1 MKAKVIKRQS
11 GSYIRL
17 PEELRGESEVELH
30 TLRDG
35 FYLLSVPLGGGSK
48 GAEAANSGGG
58 EAHAPAEGAGDSD
71 AARAPAGNAA
81 SGAVGPP
88 PAAGPGLDAQEGALL
103 RKLISIP
110 FGKRVPSHLA
120 KVLTEGEKEALNGL
134 KKKGAVSFFRSDKYK
149 EGVFNISKK
158 FYGNMGREAPAG
170 PSEMEKQLFRD
181 GYLVITDRRVAQDLS
196 EKLSRQRFTIAG
208 VKAFDG
214 KYYIATKA
222 FLGKV
227 NGLLAKAGPEVEP
240 RMLVEKF
247 GGEPMGYAAALKIL
261 AESGE
266 YAEEKGGI
274 FVKVD

>member
-1 MKAKVIKRQS
+1 MKAKVIKRQR

-17 PEELRGESEVELH
+17 PEDLGGESEVELH

-35 FYLLSVPLGGGSK
+35 FYLLSVPLAKGGKAG
-48 GAEAANSGGG
+48 AANVPEG
-58 EAHAPAEGAGDSD
+58 ARAPAEGAG
-71 AARAPAGNAA
+71 
-81 SGAVGPP
+81 
-88 PAAGPGLDAQEGALL
+88 PAAGEAAKYSPDAGQGKDARGLDAQESALL

-120 KVLTEGEKEALNGL
+120 KVLTPGEKEALNGL
-134 KKKGAVSFFRSDKYK
+134 RKKGAVSFFKSDKYK

-158 FYGNMGREAPAG
+158 FYGNREAQAA
-170 PSEMEKQLFRD
+170 PSELEKQLFRD
-181 GYLVITDRRVAQDLS
+181 GYLVITDKRVARDLS
-196 EKLSRQRFTIAG
+196 EKLSRQRFTVAG

-247 GGEPMGYAAALKIL
+247 GGEPLGYAAALKIL
-261 AESGE
+261 SESGE

>member
-17 PEELRGESEVELH
+17 PEELREEGEVELH

-35 FYLLSVPLGGGSK
+35 FYLLSVPLVKGSKGSEETAKEGARAPDGGGGS
-48 GAEAANSGGG
+48 AAGGSAAM
-58 EAHAPAEGAGDSD
+58 EPA
-71 AARAPAGNAA
+71 
-81 SGAVGPP
+81 GPP
-88 PAAGPGLDAQEGALL
+88 PSAGPGLDARESALL

-120 KVLTEGEKEALNGL
+120 KVLTPGEKEALNGL
-134 KKKGAVSFFRSDKYK
+134 RKKGAVSFFKSDKYK

-158 FYGNMGREAPAG
+158 FYGNREAQAA
-170 PSEMEKQLFRD
+170 PSELEKQLFRD
-181 GYLVITDRRVAQDLS
+181 GYLVITDKRVARDLS
-196 EKLSRQRFTIAG
+196 EKLSRQRFTVAG

-247 GGEPMGYAAALKIL
+247 GGEPLGYAAALKIL
-261 AESGE
+261 SESGE